1 MNYVRLWLYIL
12 FALVFLM
19 VILGGLT
26 RLTDSGLSITEWKP
40 LTGALPPI
48 SVEGWLIE
56 FQKYSEIPEFKLQN
70 SDMSLS
76 EFKVIYWWE
85 WGHRQLGRII
95 GLVWFVGFFLLL
107 GLRKFNKELIWQSLL
122 IGFLIG
128 VQGGIGW
135 WMVSSGLEEGMLD
148 VASYR
153 LSIHLLTAFFILS
166 LIYWRILRIHHEYNL
181 SISRSQFSTA
191 LYFLSI
197 IMLLVL
203 YIQIFSGGLVA
214 GIDAGTAYNEW
225 PLMNGQVLPDESFDL
240 LPIWINFFHN
250 SALVQFNHRILG
262 YLLFFLVLIFFII
275 AKYDTNP
282 AIKRSSFY
290 LIFVATL
297 QVCLGIITILS
308 EAELL
313 YAALH
318 QAGGMIFLIAVLNS
332 LFMSSRYRNV

>member
-19 VILGGLT
+19 VIVGGLT

-107 GLRKFNKELIWQSLL
+107 GLRKFNKDLIWPSFL

-128 VQGGIGW
+128 VQGAIGW
-135 WMVSSGLEEGMLD
+135 WMVSSGLQDGMLD

-166 LIYWRILRIHHEYNL
+166 LIYWRILRIHHEYDTL
-181 SISRSQFSTA
+181 ISRTRFSSV
-191 LYFLSI
+191 LFFLAI
-197 IMLLVL
+197 VMLLVL

-225 PLMNGQVLPDESFDL
+225 PLMNGQVLPGESFDL
-240 LPIWINFFHN
+240 LPIWVNFFDN

-262 YLLFFLVLIFFII
+262 YLLFFLVLMFFVI
-275 AKYDTNP
+275 ATCDKTP
-282 AIKRSSFY
+282 ALKRSSSY
-290 LIFVATL
+290 LLFVATF
-297 QVCLGIITILS
+297 QVFLGIITILS
-308 EAELL
+308 EAKLL

-318 QAGGMIFLIAVLNS
+318 QAGGMIFLMTVLNS
-332 LFMSSRYRNV
+332 LFISSRYKNV